1 MNKVLFI
8 NACVRPESRTCR
20 LAREVLKRLPGES
33 EELRLYEEPIE
44 PLDQETL
51 EKRTELVARGDYRD
65 SLFRYAKQFAQA
77 ADIVVAAPYWD
88 LSFPSILKVYL
99 EQICV
104 TGLTFQYTP
113 EGIPEGLCR
122 ARRIIYVTTAG
133 GPIYQNLGYDYV
145 KALAEGFFGIP
156 EILCY
161 RAENLDVIGA
171 DVEGILQ
178 EVMRKI
184 RNADM

>member
-1 MNKVLFI
+1 M
-8 NACVRPESRTCR
+8 AC
-20 LAREVLKRLPGES
+20 
-33 EELRLYEEPIE
+33 
-44 PLDQETL
+44 
-51 EKRTELVARGDYRD
+51 GDYRD
-65 SLFRYAKQFAQA
+65 PLFRYAKQFAQA

-113 EGIPEGLCR
+113 EGIPE
-122 ARRIIYVTTAG
+122 
-133 GPIYQNLGYDYV
+133 
-145 KALAEGFFGIP
+145 
-156 EILCY
+156 ILCY

-178 EVMRKI
+178 EVMGKI

>member
-20 LAREVLKRLPGES
+20 LAREVLKRLSGEL

-65 SLFRYAKQFAQA
+65 PLFRYAKQFAQA
-77 ADIVVAAPYWD
+77 ADIMVAAPYWD
-88 LSFPSILKVYL
+88 LSFPAILKVYL

-113 EGIPEGLCR
+113 EGI
-122 ARRIIYVTTAG
+122 
-133 GPIYQNLGYDYV
+133 
-145 KALAEGFFGIP
+145 
-156 EILCY
+156 
-161 RAENLDVIGA
+161 
-171 DVEGILQ
+171 LQ
-178 EVMRKI
+178 EVIGKI

>member
-20 LAREVLKRLPGES
+20 LAREVLKRLPGEP

-65 SLFRYAKQFAQA
+65 PLFRYAKQFAQA

-88 LSFPSILKVYL
+88 LSFPAILKVYL

-113 EGIPEGLCR
+113 EGI
-122 ARRIIYVTTAG
+122 
-133 GPIYQNLGYDYV
+133 
-145 KALAEGFFGIP
+145 
-156 EILCY
+156 
-161 RAENLDVIGA
+161 
-171 DVEGILQ
+171 LQ
-178 EVMRKI
+178 EVIGKI

>member
-20 LAREVLKRLPGES
+20 LAREVLKRLPGEP

-65 SLFRYAKQFAQA
+65 PQFRYAKQFAQA

-113 EGIPEGLCR
+113 EGI
-122 ARRIIYVTTAG
+122 
-133 GPIYQNLGYDYV
+133 
-145 KALAEGFFGIP
+145 
-156 EILCY
+156 
-161 RAENLDVIGA
+161 
-171 DVEGILQ
+171 LQ
-178 EVMRKI
+178 EVMGKI

>member
-1 MNKVLFI
+1 MESIVNKVLFI

-20 LAREVLKRLPGES
+20 LAREVLKRLSGEL

-65 SLFRYAKQFAQA
+65 PLFRYAKQFAQA
-77 ADIVVAAPYWD
+77 ADIMVAAPYWD

-113 EGIPEGLCR
+113 EGIPE
-122 ARRIIYVTTAG
+122 
-133 GPIYQNLGYDYV
+133 
-145 KALAEGFFGIP
+145 
-156 EILCY
+156 ILCY
-161 RAENLDVIGA
+161 QAENLDVIGA

-178 EVMRKI
+178 EVIGKI

>member
-1 MNKVLFI
+1 MESIVNKVLFI

-20 LAREVLKRLPGES
+20 LAREVLKRLSGEL

-65 SLFRYAKQFAQA
+65 PLFRYAKQFAQA
-77 ADIVVAAPYWD
+77 ADIMVAAPYWD
-88 LSFPSILKVYL
+88 LSFPAILKVYL

-113 EGIPEGLCR
+113 EGI
-122 ARRIIYVTTAG
+122 
-133 GPIYQNLGYDYV
+133 
-145 KALAEGFFGIP
+145 
-156 EILCY
+156 
-161 RAENLDVIGA
+161 
-171 DVEGILQ
+171 LQ
-178 EVMRKI
+178 EVIGKI

>member
-1 MNKVLFI
+1 MESIVNKVLFI

-20 LAREVLKRLPGES
+20 LAREVLKRLPGEP

-65 SLFRYAKQFAQA
+65 PLFLYAKQFAQA

-113 EGIPEGLCR
+113 EGI
-122 ARRIIYVTTAG
+122 
-133 GPIYQNLGYDYV
+133 
-145 KALAEGFFGIP
+145 
-156 EILCY
+156 
-161 RAENLDVIGA
+161 
-171 DVEGILQ
+171 LQ
-178 EVMRKI
+178 EVIGKI